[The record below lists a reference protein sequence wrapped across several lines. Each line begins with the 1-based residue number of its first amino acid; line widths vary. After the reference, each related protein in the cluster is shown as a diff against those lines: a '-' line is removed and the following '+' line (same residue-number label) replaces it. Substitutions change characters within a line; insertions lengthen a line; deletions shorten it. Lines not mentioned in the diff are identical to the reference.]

1 MSDIKTRIKRVIDDF
16 YGGKNTNF
24 ANSIE
29 IDEANI
35 RNYLKGTEP
44 KASFFEKINEKTEIN
59 IEWLISNK
67 GDIIK
72 SKTDNIQPKENE
84 DPFQDL
90 TVDKK
95 LDKLYDLLNSCLE
108 KVESMEN
115 EIKKLSNEKEID
127 KDKLIAKTKSKIEK
141 EILKAESVEVNLKH
155 RDAKS

>member
-84 DPFQDL
+84 APFQDL

-95 LDKLYDLLNSCLE
+95 LNKLYNLLNSCLE

-155 RDAKS
+155 RDTKS

>member
-1 MSDIKTRIKRVIDDF
+1 MNDIKSRIKRIIDDF

-24 ANSIE
+24 ANSLE

-72 SKTDNIQPKENE
+72 SKIENIQQKENE

-95 LDKLYDLLNSCLE
+95 LDKLYYLLSTCVD
-108 KVESMEN
+108 KIISMED
-115 EIKKLSNEKEID
+115 EIKKLSNEKEQD
-127 KDKLIAKTKSKIEK
+127 KEKSIAKTKSKIER
-141 EILKAESVEVNLKH
+141 EILKAESVKVDLKH
-155 RDAKS
+155 GDTKP